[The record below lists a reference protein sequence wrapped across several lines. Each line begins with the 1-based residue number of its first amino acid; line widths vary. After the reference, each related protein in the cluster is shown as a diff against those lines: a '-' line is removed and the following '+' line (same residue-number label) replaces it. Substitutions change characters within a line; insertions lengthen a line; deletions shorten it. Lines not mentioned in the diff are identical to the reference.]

1 MEMANVMMTKV
12 HMTTGPQMCV
22 TTCCNMKN
30 SRCERGEERRPFL
43 PSPLYH
49 AVSTFLHYRSNAL
62 FPSHSFRQA
71 MCALAR
77 LACMKVPSAA
87 ASEDHIT
94 WLNCGPPPPD

>member
-43 PSPLYH
+43 RPYIMPFPLFCTTGLMPSFHP
-49 AVSTFLHYRSNAL
+49 TPF
-62 FPSHSFRQA
+62 A

-94 WLNCGPPPPD
+94 WLNCGPPG

>member
-62 FPSHSFRQA
+62 FPSHSFRHVR
-71 MCALAR
+71 AR
-77 LACMKVPSAA
+77 SASLHESPLRRRLRGSYNLVELRPAA
-87 ASEDHIT
+87 A
-94 WLNCGPPPPD
+94 